1 MPFYDAAKDI
11 PDTINPFSMM
21 EWTSQSDEGTSVEA
35 KVPPSSQY
43 RIAYLSKD
51 FEQYLW
57 FSANYGNFLQIE
69 YFEEKDDLLKALQEY
84 FPADAILAHV
94 KSGAWEL
101 LDQIR
106 SSPGFGNVPF
116 VVLVE
121 KLSPALIKNAK
132 IKKADDIFATDFT
145 QGDLLTR
152 LRYFTKRQWYV
163 ASKASEKIQS
173 QEHRTPFWK
182 RAIDIVSTGGAVILL
197 SPIFILVAILI
208 RLDSKGPVFYKS
220 KRVGS
225 GYKIFDLYKFRT
237 MRTNADQL
245 IRKMAALNMYNAK
258 PAEQDTK
265 SENTNLCEECNSGGF
280 CNRRLFLDG
289 KEICEKVYQNQKE
302 QKAAFMKFQ
311 NDPRITRVGNFL
323 RNTSLDELP
332 QLINILKGDMSLVG
346 NRPLPLYE
354 AEKLTTDRAILRF
367 AGPAGLTGLWQVTK
381 RGKGKS
387 DMSEEE
393 RTELDITYAKN
404 FSFKMDMK
412 IILMTFPALFQ
423 SENV

>member
-21 EWTSQSDEGTSVEA
+21 EWTSQSDEGTSTEA

-57 FSANYGNFLQIE
+57 FSANFGNFLQIE

-121 KLSPALIKNAK
+121 KLSPVLIKNAK
-132 IKKADDIFATDFT
+132 IKRADDIFATDFT
-145 QGDLLTR
+145 DGDLLVR

-173 QEHRTPFWK
+173 QEHQTPFWK
-182 RAIDIVSTGGAVILL
+182 RAIDVVSTGIAVILL
-197 SPIFILVAILI
+197 SPVFIMVALLI

-258 PAEQDTK
+258 PAEQDAK
-265 SENTNLCEECNSGGF
+265 SENINLCEECNSGGF

-289 KEICEKVYQNQKE
+289 KEICEKVYQSQKE

>member
-1 MPFYDAAKDI
+1 
-11 PDTINPFSMM
+11 MM
-21 EWTSQSDEGTSVEA
+21 EWTSQSEGTSIDSN
-35 KVPPSSQY
+35 VPPSSQF

-57 FSANYGNFLQIE
+57 FSANYGNYLQIE
-69 YFEEKDDLLKALQEY
+69 YFEDKDDLLKALQEY

-101 LDQIR
+101 LDQVR
-106 SSPGFGNVPF
+106 STPGFGNIPF

-121 KLSPALIKNAK
+121 NLNPAVIRNAK
-132 IKKADDIFATDFT
+132 AKKADDIFATDFSE
-145 QGDLLTR
+145 GDLLTR

-163 ASKASEKIQS
+163 ASKASKKIQL
-173 QEHRTPFWK
+173 EENHTPFWK
-182 RAIDIVSTGGAVILL
+182 RAIDVISTGGAVILL

-237 MRTNADQL
+237 MRTDADQL

-258 PAEQDTK
+258 PAEQDVKT
-265 SENTNLCEECNSGGF
+265 ENSNLCEECNSGGF

-289 KEICEKVYQNQKE
+289 KEICEKVYQSQKE

-311 NDPRITRVGNFL
+311 NDPRITRIGNFL

-354 AEKLTTDRAILRF
+354 AEKLTTDHAILRF

-404 FSFKMDMK
+404 FSFKMDLK

>member
-1 MPFYDAAKDI
+1 
-11 PDTINPFSMM
+11 M
-21 EWTSQSDEGTSVEA
+21 EWTNESNSAFVDT
-35 KVPPSSQY
+35 KVTPSTQF
-43 RIAYLSKD
+43 RIAYLTKD

-57 FSANYGNFLQIE
+57 FSANFGMHLQIE
-69 YFEEKDDLLKALQEY
+69 YFEEKEDLLKALQDY

-101 LDQIR
+101 LDIVR
-106 SSPGFGNVPF
+106 NNAGFGNVPF
-116 VVLVE
+116 IVLVDS
-121 KLSPALIKNAK
+121 LNPAVIKNAR

-145 QGDLLTR
+145 EGDLLNR
-152 LRYFTKRQWYV
+152 LHYFTKRKWYV
-163 ASKASEKIQS
+163 ARKASQKIESEKNQ
-173 QEHRTPFWK
+173 TPFWK
-182 RAIDIVSTGGAVILL
+182 RAIDVLSTGTAVILL
-197 SPIFILVAILI
+197 SPVFLLVALLI

-237 MRTNADQL
+237 MRTDADQM
-245 IRKMAALNMYNAK
+245 IRKMAALNMYNVK
-258 PAEQDTK
+258 TPVTEVSAE
-265 SENTNLCEECNSGGF
+265 NANLCEECQRGGS

-289 KEICEKVYQNQKE
+289 KEICEKVHQTQKD

-311 NDPRITRVGNFL
+311 NDPRITRIGNFL

-381 RGKGKS
+381 RGKGKK

-404 FSFKMDMK
+404 FSFKMDMQ
-412 IILMTFPALFQ
+412 IILKTFPALFQ

>member
-1 MPFYDAAKDI
+1 
-11 PDTINPFSMM
+11 M
-21 EWTSQSDEGTSVEA
+21 EWTNQSEGVAIET
-35 KVPPSSQY
+35 KVLPSAQY
-43 RIAYLSKD
+43 RIAYLTKD

-57 FSANYGNFLQIE
+57 FSANYGSYLQIE
-69 YFEEKDDLLKALQEY
+69 YFEDKEQLLKALQDY

-101 LDQIR
+101 LDTVR
-106 SSPGFGNVPF
+106 NNAGFGNIPF
-116 VVLVE
+116 IVLVDS
-121 KLSPALIKNAK
+121 LNPAVIKNARV
-132 IKKADDIFATDFT
+132 KKADDIYATDFED
-145 QGDLLTR
+145 GDLLTR
-152 LRYFTKRQWYV
+152 LHYFTKRQWYV
-163 ASKASEKIQS
+163 ARKASEKIES
-173 QEHRTPFWK
+173 EKNHTPFWK
-182 RAIDIVSTGGAVILL
+182 RAIDVILTGSAVILL
-197 SPIFILVAILI
+197 SPVFILVALLI
-208 RLDSKGPVFYKS
+208 RFDSKGPVFYKS
-220 KRVGS
+220 KRVGA

-237 MRTNADQL
+237 MRTDADQM
-245 IRKMAALNMYNAK
+245 IKKMAAFNMYNAK
-258 PAEQDTK
+258 SPQPDVKAEMA
-265 SENTNLCEECNSGGF
+265 NLCEECQNGGF

-289 KEICEKVYQNQKE
+289 KEICEKVHQTQKE

-354 AEKLTTDRAILRF
+354 AEKLTTDHNILRF

-381 RGKGKS
+381 RGKGKA

-393 RTELDITYAKN
+393 RTELDIRYAKN
-404 FSFKMDMK
+404 FSFRMDLE
-412 IILMTFPALFQ
+412 IILKTFPALFQ